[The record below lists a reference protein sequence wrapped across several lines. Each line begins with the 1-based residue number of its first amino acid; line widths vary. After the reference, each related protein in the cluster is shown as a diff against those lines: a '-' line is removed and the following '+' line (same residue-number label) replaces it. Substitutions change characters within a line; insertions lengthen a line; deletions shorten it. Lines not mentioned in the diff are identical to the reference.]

1 MTVEVEFNLVEESN
15 GSAVEASADAALMH
29 TANDVRLVIEA
40 CMYYRAE
47 AVLLYP
53 KNLPPG
59 FFDLSSR
66 EAGDILQKLRNYQI
80 RLGIICVDSGE
91 VQFSSRFGEM
101 LAEESKGPHFGV
113 FSSREKA
120 LAWLRDQFSA

>member
-1 MTVEVEFNLVEESN
+1 MSVEVEFNLVEESN
-15 GSAVEASADAALMH
+15 GLAVEASADAALMQ

-40 CMYYRAE
+40 CMYHRAE

-80 RLGIICVDSGE
+80 RLAIVCVNPAD

-113 FSSREKA
+113 FSSREQA
-120 LAWLRDQFSA
+120 LDWANQFSA